1 MQHPVSTT
9 TPVTIV
15 GGFLGSGKTSLLNHI
30 LTREH
35 GKRVAVLVNDF
46 GAINVDAKLIV
57 SVEGET
63 VSMMNG
69 CVCCTIRDDLLIEV
83 ERLLAS
89 EDPVDHIV
97 IETSGVS
104 KPVSVAETFINPSV
118 QSFVDVRIIVVLDA
132 LLAFDEQS
140 EYHDLAIDHIRLADL
155 VVINKTDLVTPQ
167 QLSELKQKVDAIAGL
182 SRIWETSFGE
192 VPLGLIFDDLTNHA
206 MASVQSMAADDH
218 AHEHQHHD
226 EEFTSWVYRSE
237 ASWSFSALQ
246 RAVEALPRD
255 IYRAKGIVRLDLET
269 GDYGMLQITGKRAWL
284 KLLEP
289 DSPETF
295 SVSTELVLIGK
306 PGINTNES
314 IGMVFEQ
321 ALEDA
326 RAQGSE
332 GYVVKDLRA
341 FNVVFA

>member
-1 MQHPVSTT
+1 MQNPVSTT

-30 LTREH
+30 LTRAH

-89 EDPVDHIV
+89 ENPPEHIV

-132 LLAFDEQS
+132 LLALVEQA
-140 EYHDLAIDHIRLADL
+140 EYHDLAIPLCQDSCRL
-155 VVINKTDLVTPQ
+155 
-167 QLSELKQKVDAIAGL
+167 
-182 SRIWETSFGE
+182 
-192 VPLGLIFDDLTNHA
+192 
-206 MASVQSMAADDH
+206 
-218 AHEHQHHD
+218 
-226 EEFTSWVYRSE
+226 
-237 ASWSFSALQ
+237 
-246 RAVEALPRD
+246 
-255 IYRAKGIVRLDLET
+255 
-269 GDYGMLQITGKRAWL
+269 
-284 KLLEP
+284 
-289 DSPETF
+289 
-295 SVSTELVLIGK
+295 
-306 PGINTNES
+306 
-314 IGMVFEQ
+314 
-321 ALEDA
+321 
-326 RAQGSE
+326 
-332 GYVVKDLRA
+332 
-341 FNVVFA
+341 